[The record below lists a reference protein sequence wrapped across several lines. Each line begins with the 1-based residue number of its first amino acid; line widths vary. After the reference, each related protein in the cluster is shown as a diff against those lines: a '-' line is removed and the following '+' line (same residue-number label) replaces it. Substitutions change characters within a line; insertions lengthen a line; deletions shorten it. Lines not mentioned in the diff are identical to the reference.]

1 VDEPSP
7 ERREGLLQAAT
18 DELLDRLRT
27 LGDLTRSVG
36 STTLGAVPGPLPRAA
51 ADVLGSIRSLVDQVP
66 PPTAVVDVFAEEVK
80 AKRALVQAMQVQL
93 ASFDKQLELL
103 EQSLGPLQ
111 VWGRQW
117 AAVQDGVAEV
127 LHLSARPS
135 ADVDEDDDVD
145 RASDEL

>member
-1 VDEPSP
+1 VDEPPP

-18 DELLDRLRT
+18 DELLERLRT

-111 VWGRQW
+111 AWGRQW
-117 AAVQDGVAEV
+117 AAVQHGVADV
-127 LHLSARPS
+127 LHRSARPTRDS
-135 ADVDEDDDVD
+135 
-145 RASDEL
+145 